1 MRTSTAQPADKAV
14 FPSKESISIG
24 CCILSALLFLLFP
37 RKAISITSGATQ
49 YAIHHFGQGFIIV
62 SSVMV
67 ILSLAIALSPY
78 GKIRLGKATEQPEF
92 GLFSWLAMLFA
103 AGMGSGLIFWG
114 VAEPLYHFANPPAF
128 AQHAQS
134 PKDMALALTYF
145 HWGIHAWS
153 IYAIAGLVMAWFA
166 FNKGRSMSI
175 SASFTSNKQ
184 LNIYQ
189 ISDFL
194 AVIAVIFGV
203 AGTLANTIALI
214 QTGLQESI
222 SSVIGGASFRFTL
235 LLVIATAFT
244 ASSVLGLNRGIKRLS
259 QFNLYF
265 VIALLAAVIWWANPL
280 TVLEKIF
287 SSTGVYLAE
296 LPKLSFTIDDNSRQ
310 WSEGWSVIYLVW
322 WIAWAPFVGPFIAR
336 ISRGRTIRQFLLC
349 AVLMP
354 TMTTILWFSAFA
366 GGLFEN
372 AALTEVIS
380 AVNQDY
386 TKGLFSFFSHFP
398 FGQLLSVAAI
408 LLLATFVI
416 TSADSA
422 IFVTGMLTGNDKF
435 KSKLVWSLILV
446 TITMTLIYKNNVDL
460 NKQIAIFG
468 AIPFTLVLI
477 MQAGIMVKE
486 LYQHKANT

>member
-1 MRTSTAQPADKAV
+1 MRASTAQTSTKWALPG
-14 FPSKESISIG
+14 KESISIG
-24 CCILSALLFLLFP
+24 CCILSALVFLLFP
-37 RKAISITSGATQ
+37 QQAISITSNATQ
-49 YAIHHFGQGFIIV
+49 YAIEHFGRGFIVV
-62 SSVMV
+62 SSLLV
-67 ILSLAIALSPY
+67 ILSLVIALSPY
-78 GKIRLGKATEQPEF
+78 GRIRLGKADEKPEF

-114 VAEPLYHFANPPAF
+114 VAEPLYHYANPPAF
-128 AQHAQS
+128 ASDAQS

-145 HWGIHAWS
+145 HWGVHAWS

-166 FNKGRSMSI
+166 FNRGRPMNI
-175 SASFTSNKQ
+175 SASFTNKKK
-184 LNIYQ
+184 LNAYH

-214 QTGLQESI
+214 QTGLQDSI
-222 SSVIGGASFRFTL
+222 SPAIGGIGFRFSL
-235 LLVIATAFT
+235 LLLIAMVFT
-244 ASSVLGLNRGIKRLS
+244 SSSVLGLNRGIKRLS

-265 VIALLAAVIWWANPL
+265 VIALLAIVIAWVNPV
-280 TVLEKIF
+280 TVIQKIF
-287 SSTGVYLAE
+287 TSTEVYLQE
-296 LPKLSFTIDDNSRQ
+296 LPRLSFTIDPDSKQ

-349 AVLMP
+349 AIFMP
-354 TMTTILWFSAFA
+354 TLTTILWFSAFA

-372 AALTEVIS
+372 PALTEVIN

-386 TKGLFSFFSHFP
+386 TKGLFSFFSHIP

-408 LLLATFVI
+408 LLLTTFVI

-435 KSKLVWSLILV
+435 RSKLIWSLILV
-446 TITMTLIYKNNVDL
+446 TITMTLIYKNNVDRYFCHWY
-460 NKQIAIFG
+460 ADR
-468 AIPFTLVLI
+468 
-477 MQAGIMVKE
+477 
-486 LYQHKANT
+486 